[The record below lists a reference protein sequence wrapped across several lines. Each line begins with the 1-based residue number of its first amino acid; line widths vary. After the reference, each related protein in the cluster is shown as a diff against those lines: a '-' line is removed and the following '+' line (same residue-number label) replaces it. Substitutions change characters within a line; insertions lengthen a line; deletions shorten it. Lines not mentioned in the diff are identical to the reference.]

1 MGAAPAPMGAAP
13 APTPPSPIPLTQR
26 LDQMALAGGTPAR
39 GTLMPP
45 FEAALDFEEVR
56 SAPTEDLLAALDLG
70 EEELTRPLPAG
81 GTIDAAM
88 RDSLAELEATIE
100 IPAQR
105 RMAARKEA
113 LLTSFDGRTT
123 TAGKA
128 VSPVPSVP
136 EPVILKE
143 VPPPLPPAKP
153 KSRPVPVA
161 TRAPAPVLSDAAPAP
176 RVLQVLGEENTI
188 PGLSPITRSS
198 SSSGKI
204 VQPSDQYRLQL
215 EFEDTP
221 ARPLPRIA
229 FVPPPPLP
237 PSAKKVAKAPAAP
250 AAELGELEAIDDLEA
265 MARALGL
272 DGVGDVSIPSLE
284 GAPVFQMAD
293 EEISLPD
300 LTAAAELFG
309 ERDDLDDLDDFD
321 DLDDLDDGAPT
332 RAASDVRRA
341 LALEALDHSIE
352 TAFPEKRASLEGPA
366 TRPAL
371 SARKAVTPVIVK
383 IPSRPKVSLEARER
397 ARRLYLEAI
406 EKLGTGDRT
415 AAVLHLRLAIDY
427 DDGIPLY
434 RDLLSQLEAHTK
446 GPRSAEGPA
455 LTVLG
460 PRGERSQPRELW
472 RSARPR

>member
-1 MGAAPAPMGAAP
+1 MPPAPPRTAP
-13 APTPPSPIPLTQR
+13 PPSPVPLAQR

-39 GTLMPP
+39 GTFVPS
-45 FEAALDFEEVR
+45 FDAALDFAPAR
-56 SAPTEDLLAALDLG
+56 SAPTDDLLAALDLG
-70 EEELTRPLPAG
+70 DDELTRPLPAG

-88 RDSLAELEATIE
+88 ADSLAELEATIE

-105 RMAARKEA
+105 RMAARKDA
-113 LLTSFDGRTT
+113 PLTSLDGRT

-128 VSPVPSVP
+128 AVPSVP

-153 KSRPVPVA
+153 KTRPVPVA

-237 PSAKKVAKAPAAP
+237 PSAKKAMKAPAAP
-250 AAELGELEAIDDLEA
+250 APELGELEAIDDLEA

-293 EEISLPD
+293 EDISLPD
-300 LTAAAELFG
+300 LTAAAMLAG
-309 ERDDLDDLDDFD
+309 ERDDLDDFD
-321 DLDDLDDGAPT
+321 DLDELEGTAPT
-332 RAASDVRRA
+332 RATSDVRRA

-352 TAFPEKRASLEGPA
+352 TAFPEKRVSLEGGV

-371 SARKAVTPVIVK
+371 SAGKAVTPVIVK

-406 EKLGTGDRT
+406 DKLGTGDRT

-434 RDLLSQLEAHTK
+434 RDLLSQLEAQAK
-446 GPRSAEGPA
+446 PLCSAEGPA